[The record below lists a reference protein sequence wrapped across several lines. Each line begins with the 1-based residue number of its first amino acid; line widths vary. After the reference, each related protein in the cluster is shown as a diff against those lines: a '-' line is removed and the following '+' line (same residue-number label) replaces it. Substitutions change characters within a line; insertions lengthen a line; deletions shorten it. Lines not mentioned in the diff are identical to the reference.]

1 MQTLKYVGKRI
12 GTASISLSG
21 KPFDNEAFHD
31 FEVLTFKKLFHE
43 GVGAVIR
50 RSIGVFHD
58 SDYKDMP
65 PQFGAFETL
74 LSSLELHKCS
84 RLEITNASSN
94 RNEFL
99 ARVQV
104 RIPIDV
110 SAEDKLFTK
119 VDATNGKNYVLVSF
133 YIGLC
138 HEFMLLSKKN
148 DLLERGLQDVV
159 VPGFLTAWRKPDE
172 PSPNTADS
180 VDKAFDPNHAIS
192 EIIRHMR
199 LEPRYNYTLE
209 GNKYKERHFFHSPE
223 GFLFRVEI
231 DGYVTTPIETPVQN
245 GE

>member
-43 GVGAVIR
+43 EVGAVIR
-50 RSIGVFHD
+50 RSVGVFHD

-138 HEFMLLSKKN
+138 REFALLSKKN
-148 DLLERGLQDVV
+148 DLLENGLRDVV
-159 VPGFLTAWRKPDE
+159 VPGFLTAWRSPDQAAV
-172 PSPNTADS
+172 NKADTC
-180 VDKAFDPNHAIS
+180 DKAFDPNHAIS
-192 EIIRHMR
+192 AIIRHMR
-199 LEPRYNYTLE
+199 LEPRYNYSLE
-209 GNKYKERHFFHSPE
+209 SNKYKERYFFHSPE